1 MYAPI
6 KAPCFI
12 TACFINPC
20 FIPPFFINPCFI
32 NPVHVLPIQSSP
44 YFITS
49 YIIDAQGR
57 CRAFCQQQE
66 TTDCKQ
72 SLHDGASGLETNSA
86 NIKLPKIPLPKF
98 TCQSPIEW
106 VRFWDQFT
114 TAVDENQSLHD
125 VQKLAFLK
133 SFLLGPAAESI
144 QGYKLTEDY
153 YSLVV

>member
-1 MYAPI
+1 M
-6 KAPCFI
+6 
-12 TACFINPC
+12 
-20 FIPPFFINPCFI
+20 
-32 NPVHVLPIQSSP
+32 LPIPVVTRRQS
-44 YFITS
+44 TS
-49 YIIDAQGR
+49 KLALTRPGGR
-57 CRAFCQQQE
+57 
-66 TTDCKQ
+66 
-72 SLHDGASGLETNSA
+72 G
-86 NIKLPKIPLPKF
+86 KIPLPKF

-114 TAVDENQSLHD
+114 AAVDENQSLHD